1 MTQINAADL
10 DGAVAPRVPVARTCP
25 FHPPVQYEELRD
37 RCPVARVGLPGG
49 GTAWAVSRL
58 ADVRELL
65 VSPSIS
71 ADPRR
76 PGFPDPYPE
85 DGEDGS
91 GEGSEDGDAPRLLLE
106 MDAPEHTAY
115 RRMLIPELTVRR
127 VNQLRPGIQALADGL
142 VDDMLRHG
150 PPVDLVAAFALPVPS
165 TVICQLLGVPYGSH
179 EFFQRHTETVVSKVS
194 TGARKQAAYQEL
206 YEFLDALVTAEEAEP
221 ADNILGRLVTRYR
234 VIGELSHEMLVS
246 LAVLLLLA
254 GHETTANTISLG
266 VLTLLHNPDQLR
278 VLLAEPAAAAGA
290 ADEVV
295 RFHSL
300 GDVDISRVATADFEL
315 GGQRIRAGEGVLP
328 IMSAAN
334 RDPAAFDRPAEFDI
348 RRPDAR
354 HHVGF
359 GYGAHQCLGQNLAR
373 AELEI
378 AYRTLFTR
386 IPTLRLAVPLDELEL
401 KTDAQIFG
409 LRRLPV
415 TW

>member
-1 MTQINAADL
+1 MTQINVADL

-106 MDAPEHTAY
+106 MDVPEHTAY
-115 RRMLIPELTVRR
+115 RRILIPELTVRR

-142 VDDMLRHG
+142 VDDMPRHG
-150 PPVDLVAAFALPVPS
+150 PPVDLVTAFALPVPS

-206 YEFLDALVTAEEAEP
+206 YDFLDALVTAEEAAP
-221 ADNILGRLVTRYR
+221 VRVSCRSCRRPTVTPPRSTAPPSSTSAVRTHAITSASASAPTSASGRTWPGRSWR
-234 VIGELSHEMLVS
+234 
-246 LAVLLLLA
+246 
-254 GHETTANTISLG
+254 SLG
-266 VLTLLHNPDQLR
+266 AGQCVLAAPELFDQDDDGIVTLLD
-278 VLLAEPAAAAGA
+278 AAPAAQGRAGA
-290 ADEVV
+290 RDAALLCPAVAI
-295 RFHSL
+295 
-300 GDVDISRVATADFEL
+300 GVDS
-315 GGQRIRAGEGVLP
+315 
-328 IMSAAN
+328 S
-334 RDPAAFDRPAEFDI
+334 
-348 RRPDAR
+348 
-354 HHVGF
+354 
-359 GYGAHQCLGQNLAR
+359 
-373 AELEI
+373 
-378 AYRTLFTR
+378 
-386 IPTLRLAVPLDELEL
+386 
-401 KTDAQIFG
+401 
-409 LRRLPV
+409 
-415 TW
+415 